1 MSRWI
6 IVAAVALACGL
17 ALPARADDAADC
29 AGGAVAACQ
38 RQADHGDAISQKLL
52 GSMYAA
58 GQGVAQD
65 YVRAYLWLSLAA
77 AGTSEVVIPHAV
89 AARDKVAVMMSPAQI
104 AEAKAL
110 AAAWKPTR

>member
-1 MSRWI
+1 MDYRGCRS
-6 IVAAVALACGL
+6 VVPGGL

-38 RQADHGDAISQKLL
+38 RQADSGAAISQKLL

-58 GQGVAQD
+58 GEGVARD
-65 YVRAYLWLSLAA
+65 YLRAYLWLSLA
-77 AGTSEVVIPHAV
+77 
-89 AARDKVAVMMSPAQI
+89 I

-110 AAAWKPTR
+110 AALWNPTR